1 MLKLLLLSP
10 FFPIA
15 LLTQTVVIYVKTWDL
30 SATHVGH
37 DLIVGLEPLQTIY
50 DCIVEALAIDRTNLA
65 VIVLSVNVK
74 EDLGVVYVIR
84 VVAKDWRPVKEA
96 WESIYH
102 GLDQAWIGKFADK
115 ELKVDHVFF
124 CSVGEEIGIHILGV

>member
-1 MLKLLLLSP
+1 MTLKNQTCEVLLNLLMLKLLLLSP

-30 SATHVGH
+30 STTHIRH
-37 DLIVGLEPLQTIY
+37 DLIEGLEPLQTIY

-74 EDLGVVYVIR
+74 EDLRVVYVIR
-84 VVAKDWRPVKEA
+84 VVAKD
-96 WESIYH
+96 
-102 GLDQAWIGKFADK
+102 
-115 ELKVDHVFF
+115 
-124 CSVGEEIGIHILGV
+124 